1 MPAPV
6 HGTERG
12 VEMDYSTIRDDGAL
26 MNLAAKVVDPD
37 RRNTLVVLSADRYG
51 RPGFDPAD
59 IGDAL
64 AGTDVDV
71 YWLPDPPAANRLA
84 GLTDGVAC
92 MYNGAAAILHA
103 GQGAIIV
110 LDKGPTSPDYLI
122 GRAMAHATFMR
133 RPDPKPAPAADAGD
147 RPDGRRLRAENK
159 RLKGELKRLRAASS
173 ADVEDLYPLFD
184 DPDDWLDLEIRLAW
198 ARLIPAEGKRA
209 NRLPARWTMTP
220 GFAATIASSPRRAK
234 TVEACAR
241 ILLGLD
247 ARHPYRNGP
256 NGSPNMIGDWGNPV
270 WRTVVQQGMP
280 DSWRIH
286 WTRDGAGN
294 VVFLAA
300 GGHDAL
306 I

>member
-1 MPAPV
+1 
-6 HGTERG
+6 
-12 VEMDYSTIRDDGAL
+12 MDYSTIRDDGAL

-37 RRNTLVVLSADRYG
+37 RRNTLVVLSADRDG

-71 YWLPDPPAANRLA
+71 YWLPDPPAANRLD

-173 ADVEDLYPLFD
+173 ADAGDLYPLFD

-198 ARLIPAEGKRA
+198 ARLIPAEGKRGEPSA
-209 NRLPARWTMTP
+209 RPLDHDARLRRHHRVQPAP
-220 GFAATIASSPRRAK
+220 GEDGGGVRAHPPRTGRPPPVPQRAER
-234 TVEACAR
+234 VAEHDRRLGQSGVADHRPAGHAR
-241 ILLGLD
+241 LVAHPLD
-247 ARHPYRNGP
+247 ARR
-256 NGSPNMIGDWGNPV
+256 
-270 WRTVVQQGMP
+270 R
-280 DSWRIH
+280 RE
-286 WTRDGAGN
+286 RR
-294 VVFLAA
+294 VFGRRRA
-300 GGHDAL
+300 
-306 I
+306 

>member
-1 MPAPV
+1 M
-6 HGTERG
+6 
-12 VEMDYSTIRDDGAL
+12 
-26 MNLAAKVVDPD
+26 
-37 RRNTLVVLSADRYG
+37 
-51 RPGFDPAD
+51 
-59 IGDAL
+59 
-64 AGTDVDV
+64 
-71 YWLPDPPAANRLA
+71 
-84 GLTDGVAC
+84 
-92 MYNGAAAILHA
+92 
-103 GQGAIIV
+103 
-110 LDKGPTSPDYLI
+110 
-122 GRAMAHATFMR
+122 
-133 RPDPKPAPAADAGD
+133 
-147 RPDGRRLRAENK
+147 
-159 RLKGELKRLRAASS
+159 
-173 ADVEDLYPLFD
+173 EDLRPLFD

-234 TVEACAR
+234 TVETCAR

-270 WRTVVQQGMP
+270 WRTIVQQGMP

>member
-1 MPAPV
+1 M
-6 HGTERG
+6 
-12 VEMDYSTIRDDGAL
+12 
-26 MNLAAKVVDPD
+26 
-37 RRNTLVVLSADRYG
+37 
-51 RPGFDPAD
+51 
-59 IGDAL
+59 
-64 AGTDVDV
+64 DV
-71 YWLPDPPAANRLA
+71 YWLPDPPAANRLD

-173 ADVEDLYPLFD
+173 ADAGDLYPLFD

-209 NRLPARWTMTP
+209 NRLPARWTMAP

-234 TVEACAR
+234 TVETCAR

-270 WRTVVQQGMP
+270 WRTIVQQGMP

>member
-71 YWLPDPPAANRLA
+71 YWLPDPPAANRLD

-133 RPDPKPAPAADAGD
+133 RPDPKPAPAANAGD

-220 GFAATIASSPRRAK
+220 GFAATIASSPRRGEDGGGVRAHPPR
-234 TVEACAR
+234 TGRPPPVPQRAERNAEHDRRLGQSGVADRRPAGHAR
-241 ILLGLD
+241 LVAHPLD
-247 ARHPYRNGP
+247 ARR
-256 NGSPNMIGDWGNPV
+256 
-270 WRTVVQQGMP
+270 R
-280 DSWRIH
+280 RE
-286 WTRDGAGN
+286 RR
-294 VVFLAA
+294 VFGRRRA
-300 GGHDAL
+300 
-306 I
+306 

>member
-26 MNLAAKVVDPD
+26 AKVVDPD
-37 RRNTLVVLSADRYG
+37 RRNTLVILSADRDG

-71 YWLPDPPAANRLA
+71 YWLPDPPAANRLD

-110 LDKGPTSPDYLI
+110 LDKGPASPDYLI
-122 GRAMAHATFMR
+122 GRAMAHATFIR
-133 RPDPKPAPAADAGD
+133 RPDPKPAPAPGPRD
-147 RPDGRRLRAENK
+147 RRLRAENK
-159 RLKGELKRLRAASS
+159 RLKGELKRLRAAPA
-173 ADVEDLYPLFD
+173 ADAGDLRPLFD

-220 GFAATIASSPRRAK
+220 GFAAAIASSPRRAK
-234 TVEACAR
+234 TVEACAH

-270 WRTVVQQGMP
+270 WRTIVQQGMP

-286 WTRDGAGN
+286 WTRDGRGD

-306 I
+306 T

>member
-1 MPAPV
+1 M
-6 HGTERG
+6 HGKERG

-71 YWLPDPPAANRLA
+71 YWLPDPPAANRLD

-110 LDKGPTSPDYLI
+110 LDKGPASPDYLI

-147 RPDGRRLRAENK
+147 RPDGRICAPCSTIRTIGWIWRSGSHGRVSSRRK
-159 RLKGELKRLRAASS
+159 AS
-173 ADVEDLYPLFD
+173 
-184 DPDDWLDLEIRLAW
+184 
-198 ARLIPAEGKRA
+198 G
-209 NRLPARWTMTP
+209 
-220 GFAATIASSPRRAK
+220 
-234 TVEACAR
+234 
-241 ILLGLD
+241 
-247 ARHPYRNGP
+247 
-256 NGSPNMIGDWGNPV
+256 
-270 WRTVVQQGMP
+270 RTVCPPVGP
-280 DSWRIH
+280 
-286 WTRDGAGN
+286 
-294 VVFLAA
+294 
-300 GGHDAL
+300 
-306 I
+306 

>member
-1 MPAPV
+1 M
-6 HGTERG
+6 
-12 VEMDYSTIRDDGAL
+12 
-26 MNLAAKVVDPD
+26 
-37 RRNTLVVLSADRYG
+37 
-51 RPGFDPAD
+51 
-59 IGDAL
+59 

-71 YWLPDPPAANRLA
+71 YWLPDPPAANRLD

-173 ADVEDLYPLFD
+173 ADVEDLRPLFD

-234 TVEACAR
+234 TVETCAR

-270 WRTVVQQGMP
+270 WRTIVQQGMP

>member
-1 MPAPV
+1 MPAPM
-6 HGTERG
+6 HGKERG

-26 MNLAAKVVDPD
+26 AKVVDPD
-37 RRNTLVVLSADRYG
+37 RRNTLVILSADRYG

-59 IGDAL
+59 IGGAL

-71 YWLPDPPAANRLA
+71 YWLPDPPAANRLD

-110 LDKGPTSPDYLI
+110 LDKGPASPDYLI
-122 GRAMAHATFMR
+122 GRAMAHATFIR
-133 RPDPKPAPAADAGD
+133 RLDPKPAPAPGPRD
-147 RPDGRRLRAENK
+147 RRLRAENK

-173 ADVEDLYPLFD
+173 ADAGDLYPLFD

-198 ARLIPAEGKRA
+198 ARLIPAGGKRE
-209 NRLPARWTMTP
+209 NRLPARWTMAP
-220 GFAATIASSPRRAK
+220 GFAAAIASSPRRAK
-234 TVEACAR
+234 TVETCAR

-247 ARHPYRNGP
+247 ARHPFRNGP

-270 WRTVVQQGMP
+270 WRTIVQQGMP
-280 DSWRIH
+280 DSWRIS
-286 WTRDGAGN
+286 
-294 VVFLAA
+294 L
-300 GGHDAL
+300 DARRPRGCRVPGRRRA
-306 I
+306 

>member
-1 MPAPV
+1 
-6 HGTERG
+6 
-12 VEMDYSTIRDDGAL
+12 MDYSTIRDDGAL

-71 YWLPDPPAANRLA
+71 YWLPDPPAANRLD

-133 RPDPKPAPAADAGD
+133 RPT
-147 RPDGRRLRAENK
+147 R
-159 RLKGELKRLRAASS
+159 
-173 ADVEDLYPLFD
+173 
-184 DPDDWLDLEIRLAW
+184 
-198 ARLIPAEGKRA
+198 
-209 NRLPARWTMTP
+209 
-220 GFAATIASSPRRAK
+220 SPRPPRMPGIVR
-234 TVEACAR
+234 TGGGCAR
-241 ILLGLD
+241 
-247 ARHPYRNGP
+247 
-256 NGSPNMIGDWGNPV
+256 
-270 WRTVVQQGMP
+270 RTSG
-280 DSWRIH
+280 
-286 WTRDGAGN
+286 
-294 VVFLAA
+294 
-300 GGHDAL
+300 
-306 I
+306 